1 VRVDRISCT
10 QWRNLADQ
18 TIEFSPGVNLL
29 VGENGQG
36 KTNVLESIQFF
47 KFGRSFRTHR
57 DSELVRFGADF
68 ARAEVTCT
76 FRAGD
81 ADTFAASIEAG
92 GQKRI
97 KISGKEVERLS
108 DLVGRYPCV
117 LFGPNDL
124 AIVSDEPALRRR
136 FVDSVGSMTDPA
148 YIRVA
153 REYQRILKQRNAA
166 LKSRASEYEVNIWT
180 EQITIAGAE
189 LIERRIALVAAL
201 EQRVVAHARDLETPY
216 ALKMRYE
223 SSILRE
229 AGQMAAGLDEGQPA
243 PALADVFAVKL
254 GSLEQEERRRG
265 TTLAGPHR
273 DDVALDLDGK
283 DLRRYG
289 SQGQRRLFA
298 ILLKLSELSH
308 LEAELN
314 EPCVL
319 LLDDVFSEFDH
330 DITTRLQRMLNGER
344 QVFVTSPVVL
354 EWGKPARMFS
364 VGTGVVTMEEVESS

>member
-1 VRVDRISCT
+1 VRVDRLTCT

-18 TIEFSPGVNLL
+18 TLAFSPGVNLL

-36 KTNVLESIQFF
+36 KTNVLEAIQFF

-57 DSELVRFGADF
+57 DNELVRFGAEF
-68 ARAEVTCT
+68 ARVEAAGT
-76 FRAGD
+76 FDAGD

-97 KISGKEVERLS
+97 KVSGKEVERIA

-117 LFGPNDL
+117 LFGPGDL
-124 AIVSDEPALRRR
+124 AIVSDEPAQRRR

-153 REYQRILKQRNAA
+153 RDYQRILKQRNAA
-166 LKSRASEYEVNIWT
+166 LKARASEYELNIWT
-180 EQITIAGAE
+180 EQITAAGAE
-189 LIERRIALVAAL
+189 LIERRVALVAAL
-201 EQRVVAHARDLETPY
+201 EARVQSHARDVESRH

-229 AGQMAAGLDEGQPA
+229 AGQMAAGVEEGREA
-243 PALADVFAVKL
+243 PALSDVFAVKL
-254 GSLEQEERRRG
+254 GSLEREERRRM

-273 DDVALDLDGK
+273 DDVALELDEK
-283 DLRRYG
+283 DLRKYG

-298 ILLKLSELSH
+298 ILLKLSEMSH
-308 LEAELN
+308 LEAELG
-314 EPCVL
+314 ESCVL
-319 LLDDVFSEFDH
+319 LLDDVFSEFDS
-330 DITTRLQRMLNGER
+330 DVTARLQRLLDGGR
-344 QVFVTSPVVL
+344 QVFVTSPVRL
-354 EWGKPARMFS
+354 DWGRPARTFS
-364 VGTGVVTMEEVESS
+364 VAAGVVTMEGESS